1 MQSLIEAIHLLSFI
15 LTLLIL
21 ADIVVS
27 FFLNPFHPIR
37 QTLDSIVS
45 PMLQPIQRLLPQV
58 GMFDFS
64 PVILLVIIQVIEN
77 ILVQLLVGIA

>member
-1 MQSLIEAIHLLSFI
+1 VQSLIEAIRVLSFV
-15 LTLLIL
+15 LTLVIL

-27 FFLNPFHPIR
+27 FFLEPFHPIR

-45 PMLQPIQRLLPQV
+45 PMLTPIRRMLPQV

-64 PVILLVIIQVIEN
+64 PVILLLIIQLIENVIIQ
-77 ILVQLLVGIA
+77 ILRG